1 MSQASY
7 ATLVC
12 DCEALKA
19 EVAVKAEVIEKLE
32 ARIAELV
39 DQDRLIAEL
48 RCEIAEL
55 KGRLNTNSHN
65 SSKPPSVPM
74 MSASLRSRP
83 QLLQFEGA

>member
-12 DCEALKA
+12 DCETLKA
-19 EVAVKAEVIEKLE
+19 KVATQAEVIEKLE
-32 ARIAELV
+32 ARIVELV

-55 KGRLNTNSHN
+55 KGRLNTD
-65 SSKPPSVPM
+65 
-74 MSASLRSRP
+74 
-83 QLLQFEGA
+83 